1 MAWARWVALGC
12 WALASVAA
20 VPALAV
26 EPAGVSPAASQST
39 VPAAPLTYA
48 LSWVRAEGA
57 EECPNGHALAAEV
70 ERRLGRAVFDVT
82 AERSLEVEVTR
93 FGAIYRSDVYVR
105 DASGRAVGHRQLQS
119 DEPGCSALVNAT
131 ALAIALVIDPDAA
144 TRPPAPPKAAA
155 AFDTPPPEPAPV
167 PAAAVAAPPPP
178 PVAPP
183 QAPAEK
189 RRPAPPRT
197 PIMLSGRGEVLGG
210 VVPVTAPG
218 FELSFSARPGRRF
231 GYAVAASL
239 ALSQT
244 ASSGIGSL
252 DVGLTRA
259 SALVTFD
266 AARSELVRLVLAAGP
281 TLGVFHVA
289 VRAPAPVTD
298 PGDFLFFGGEL
309 AADLQ
314 IAVTNGFFYELG
326 GAALLPLRRQEFLV
340 RGQSA
345 PVWRQPLF
353 SGLGFVGLGTKF
365 P

>member
-12 WALASVAA
+12 WALGSVTAI
-20 VPALAV
+20 PALAA
-26 EPAGVSPAASQST
+26 EPGVVSPPASQST
-39 VPAAPLTYA
+39 ATAAPLTYA

-70 ERRLGRAVFDVT
+70 ERRLGRAVFDVA

-105 DASGRAVGHRQLQS
+105 DVTGHAVGHRQLQS

-144 TRPPAPPKAAA
+144 SRPPAPPKAAA
-155 AFDTPPPEPAPV
+155 AFDLPPPAPPLPAT
-167 PAAAVAAPPPP
+167 AVAAPPPP

-183 QAPAEK
+183 QALPEK
-189 RRPAPPRT
+189 RLPEPPRT
-197 PIMLSGRGEVLGG
+197 PITLSGRGEVLGG
-210 VVPVTAPG
+210 VVPAISPG
-218 FELSFSARPGRRF
+218 FELSFSARPSTRF

-244 ASSGIGSL
+244 ATFGIGSL

-266 AARSELVRLVLAAGP
+266 AGRSERVRLVLAAGP

-298 PGDFLFFGGEL
+298 SGDFSFWGGEL

-314 IAVTNGFFYELG
+314 ISVTNGFFCELG

-340 RGQSA
+340 RGQSGSI
-345 PVWRQPLF
+345 WRQPFF